1 MKKHHSRAVLP
12 PLLHS
17 NPDIKEAIL
26 THCNDN
32 LSTLSVESLHEYIT
46 TKCLPT
52 LLETR
57 RVETKNNSMTMEDLL
72 RENRLRTVHPKTV
85 NNWLRQLGYKYCPRK
100 KNYYNDKH
108 ESEENVTYR
117 YKFIQRYFE
126 YEIMCHRWIQLP
138 ISKYEKMCEDGEV
151 FGGQG
156 YRYTNDKNKTYI
168 EFHVDDNETLTAIG
182 NTMPFG
188 GNLSVR
194 KPLHKKPLIIFGQ
207 DECIF
212 KQYIFRNKCWNGPNG
227 EVPLM
232 PKDEGQGLMISAFVS
247 REYGFSWDLTQSQ
260 LQLVNQYRQDKQYI
274 DEVSGWPDRA
284 DKFLNYKFRN
294 LILLSVQVIK

>member
-1 MKKHHSRAVLP
+1 
-12 PLLHS
+12 
-17 NPDIKEAIL
+17 
-26 THCNDN
+26 
-32 LSTLSVESLHEYIT
+32 
-46 TKCLPT
+46 
-52 LLETR
+52 
-57 RVETKNNSMTMEDLL
+57 
-72 RENRLRTVHPKTV
+72 
-85 NNWLRQLGYKYCPRK
+85 
-100 KNYYNDKH
+100 
-108 ESEENVTYR
+108 
-117 YKFIQRYFE
+117 
-126 YEIMCHRWIQLP
+126 MCHRWIQLP

-156 YRYTNDKNKTYI
+156 YRYTNDKNETYI

-182 NTMPFG
+182 DTMPFG

-247 REYGFSWDLTQSQ
+247 RKYGFSWDLTQSQ

-274 DEVSGWPDRA
+274 DEVSAITKRGTAKKDNLTTSPFRRDLQYGANNEGYWSYEDMIIQVEDCIDCLRAIHGDTYQFLFLFDHSNGHDRTAPDALKA
-284 DKFLNYKFRN
+284 DAISKYHGGKQPIMRDSI
-294 LILLSVQVIK
+294 ILDKSYLGPFHHDTKLQIGNTQ